1 MPFKITI
8 QETKEVIA
16 TTGKEYV
23 QIDTEEVERE
33 DRWASQE
40 DEPKTRIKP
49 VYGYSPEVEKK
60 VSVTREVLT
69 QTVEELDV
77 NKVIRAINGIE

>member
-8 QETKEVIA
+8 EETKEVIA

-23 QIDTEEVERE
+23 QIDTEEVERD
-33 DRWASQE
+33 DRWGSQP

-49 VYGYSPEVEKK
+49 VYGYSPEIEKK
-60 VSVTREVLT
+60 VTVKREVLT
-69 QTVEELDV
+69 QTVDELDV